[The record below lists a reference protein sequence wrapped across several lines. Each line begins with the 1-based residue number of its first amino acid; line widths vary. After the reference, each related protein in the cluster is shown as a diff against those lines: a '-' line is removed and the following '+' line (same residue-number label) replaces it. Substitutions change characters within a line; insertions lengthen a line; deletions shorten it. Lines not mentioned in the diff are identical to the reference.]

1 MVKQEL
7 TGTILT
13 STQYCDG
20 LRGAMIVYDPQ
31 DPYINLYDVDDGKLI
46 KYAYHRPAL
55 EWDERSPPPRSDA
68 TLINGKGRCIGLGC
82 PATSLAVIN
91 VVKDKRYRFRVIGLS
106 CDPSFNFSID
116 KHTMTIIEAD
126 GEYTAPLVVDSI
138 VIHAGQRYSVIVTA
152 NQPISNYWIRAN
164 PDERAFPGFDNGR
177 NMAILRYSGAAAVEP
192 TTALVASTRPMN
204 EVNLRAL
211 IQPRPPGVPGVGN
224 ADVNINIAHVFNP
237 STFRYEVNGAA
248 FEHPK
253 MPVLLQILSGAY
265 TAQELLPKG
274 SVYPLPSNKVIEI
287 SMPGTGPAVGGP
299 HPFHLHGHT
308 FYVVRSADSTNY
320 NYVNPVRRDTV
331 NTGAEDSNTTIRF
344 VTDNAGPWFLHC
356 HIDWHLEMY
365 ASLLKL
371 PLGSSNDDIL

>member
-1 MVKQEL
+1 
-7 TGTILT
+7 
-13 STQYCDG
+13 
-20 LRGAMIVYDPQ
+20 MIIYDPQ
-31 DPYINLYDVDDGKLI
+31 DPYINLYDIDDETTIITL
-46 KYAYHRPAL
+46 ADWYHRPAL
-55 EWDERSPPPRSDA
+55 EWDTVSIPPRSEA
-68 TLINGKGRCIGLGC
+68 TLINGQGRCIGLGC
-82 PATSLAVIN
+82 RTIPLSIIN
-91 VVKDKRYRFRVIGLS
+91 VVKNKRYRFRVIGLS

-211 IQPRPPGVPGVGN
+211 IQPTPPGVPGVGN
-224 ADVNINIAHVFNP
+224 ADVNINIAHIFNFT
-237 STFRYEVNGAA
+237 TFRYDVNGFP

-253 MPVLLQILSGAY
+253 IPVLLQILSGAR

-274 SVYPLPSNKVIEI
+274 SVYPLPPNKVIEI
-287 SMPGTGPAVGGP
+287 SIPGTGPAVGGP

-331 NTGAEDSNTTIRF
+331 NTGAEDSNATIRF

-365 ASLLKL
+365 VSLT
-371 PLGSSNDDIL
+371 